1 MNTPKEVKVL
11 EQVCKEA
18 KAKGKVTDKHIE
30 QLSEALGSR
39 FTKAWDTVKG
49 EGVKKYVF
57 SPSGRIVWIVVGRE
71 REYQI
76 MPAAG
81 FCSCD
86 DFYFRVMFDIRPI
99 LFFGIIGT
107 VLGGMGLFLHYV
119 TLPVELVSIVFPF
132 IFIIGGLLLFWLG
145 FVTVLARKLRKRN

>member
-1 MNTPKEVKVL
+1 MKKPVKTPKEIKVL
-11 EQVCKEA
+11 ENVCEEA
-18 KAKGKVTDKHIE
+18 KINGEITGKQLT

-39 FTKAWDTVKG
+39 FTKAWETLK
-49 EGVKKYVF
+49 EERVKKYVF

-86 DFYFRVMFDIRPI
+86 DFYFRVMDREVHICYHLIAQKIADALGWFDKIEEDDE
-99 LFFGIIGT
+99 T
-107 VLGGMGLFLHYV
+107 YDFLMEEWKKV
-119 TLPVELVSIVFPF
+119 TP
-132 IFIIGGLLLFWLG
+132 
-145 FVTVLARKLRKRN
+145 

>member
-1 MNTPKEVKVL
+1 MKTPKEIKVL
-11 EQVCKEA
+11 EKVCEEA
-18 KAKGKVTDKHIE
+18 KINGEVTGKQLA

-39 FTKAWDTVKG
+39 FTKAWETLN
-49 EGVKKYVF
+49 EERVKKYVF

-86 DFYFRVMFDIRPI
+86 DFYFRVMDREVHICYHLIAQKIADALGWFDKIEEDDE
-99 LFFGIIGT
+99 T
-107 VLGGMGLFLHYV
+107 YDFLMEEWKKV
-119 TLPVELVSIVFPF
+119 TP
-132 IFIIGGLLLFWLG
+132 
-145 FVTVLARKLRKRN
+145 

>member
-1 MNTPKEVKVL
+1 MKTPKEIKVL
-11 EQVCKEA
+11 EKVCEEA
-18 KAKGKVTDKHIE
+18 KSKGEVTGKQLT

-39 FTKAWDTVKG
+39 FTKAWETLKD
-49 EGVKKYVF
+49 ERVKKYVF

-86 DFYFRVMFDIRPI
+86 DFYFRVMDKEVHLCYHLIAQK
-99 LFFGIIGT
+99 LAEA
-107 VLGGMGLFLHYV
+107 LEKYN
-119 TLPVELVSIVFPF
+119 LVKEKDKKYSTFMKE
-132 IFIIGGLLLFWLG
+132 
-145 FVTVLARKLRKRN
+145 R